1 MNKEILDQIP
11 ADEQPVASTLI
22 SAAEELKH
30 SSSFQWQ
37 LESQLME
44 AYKKKNS
51 PTQGWFTK
59 ITAPVAWVLLA
70 LGGVLLLN
78 WAIRSLIPAQP
89 GAMVSAGTPVL
100 TFADSVH
107 QGKMCTGALTVTHNF
122 SVAITNQDKTGFTP
136 LDTQNAIGELR
147 SFAWSPDGKQLA
159 VVGNTTGSGNIYL
172 TDSSGALLQPVLSE
186 PLGYLIDV
194 AWSQDGKQLLTWS
207 VQNNAAVYVMNFDGN
222 GLTEKSLGMQFFS
235 TPQFTPDGQSII
247 FYGADSTSSGLF
259 EVTLDGTQTRTI
271 STRVE
276 DESAFA
282 WSPDNSR
289 LAYIE
294 MDRDLG
300 EARLVVETDGNRA
313 TIATL
318 PIPKGSGSAIPESAN
333 LSWSRD
339 GQWLTFDF
347 GRSPTDRAVYLAH
360 ADGSGLVQLAAS
372 AYAPAISADRNCLA
386 YISNKQVFLL
396 NLLLP
401 TESPLL
407 VADLPTG
414 RAIADFKMDT
424 LGWGTEVIP

>member
-1 MNKEILDQIP
+1 
-11 ADEQPVASTLI
+11 
-22 SAAEELKH
+22 
-30 SSSFQWQ
+30 
-37 LESQLME
+37 ME
-44 AYKKKNS
+44 AYKKKTV
-51 PTQGWFTK
+51 PTQSWFARFG
-59 ITAPVAWVLLA
+59 APVGWAVA
-70 LGGVLLLN
+70 LIGGAFVFV
-78 WAIRSLIPAQP
+78 WAIRSLIPTQP
-89 GAMVSAGTPVL
+89 GAAATPTV

-107 QGKMCTGALTVTHNF
+107 QGNMCTGTLALAHNF
-122 SVAITNQDKTGFTP
+122 SVFVTDQNKTGFTP
-136 LDTQNAIGELR
+136 LDEQNAIGELR

-159 VVGNTTGSGNIYL
+159 ILGNTTGSGNLYL
-172 TDSSGALLQPVLSE
+172 TDPSGTSLQPVLTE
-186 PLGYLIDV
+186 PLGYAMDF
-194 AWSQDGKQLLTWS
+194 AWSQDGKQFLAWS
-207 VQNNAAVYVMNFDGN
+207 NQSNTFVYVMNADGSE
-222 GLTEKSLGMQFFS
+222 LTEKPLGMQTLS

-300 EARLVVETDGNRA
+300 EARLVVDTAGNRA

-347 GRSPTDRAVYLAH
+347 GRSPTDRIVYLAH

-372 AYAPAISADRNCLA
+372 AYAPAISADGNCLA

-396 NLLLP
+396 NLVSP

-414 RAIADFKMDT
+414 RAIADFKMDK
-424 LGWGTEVIP
+424 LGWGSGIIP